1 MVMKKKNIQYK
12 YDKTSDHYDIRYNL
26 IQNTKITA
34 IFDELIKMNEL
45 NNGKYILDFGC
56 GTCSILEKLNA
67 YISERFYYIGID
79 FSIGMIKYGLD
90 KNIPNLTNKNNISLI
105 LADAENIPLKNNLFD
120 LIISLTV
127 IQNLPEPANHLNEI
141 MSKLK
146 KNSGNILIS
155 FHKKIFTKELIENL
169 LKKHPNLTTTKLV
182 VDEIED
188 YLYILSNT

>member
-1 MVMKKKNIQYK
+1 MKKKNIQYK

-26 IQNTKITA
+26 IQDVKITA
-34 IFDELIKMNEL
+34 FFNELIIKNEL
-45 NNGKYILDFGC
+45 NHFKYILDVGC

-90 KNIPNLTNKNNISLI
+90 KNIPNIPYKNNISLI

-127 IQNLPEPANHLNEI
+127 IQNLPEPATHLNEI
-141 MSKLK
+141 VKKLK
-146 KNSGNILIS
+146 KNSGIILIS
-155 FHKKIFTKELIENL
+155 FHKKIFTEELIDNL
-169 LKKHPNLTTTKLV
+169 LKKHPNLTLTKLD

-188 YLYILSNT
+188 YLYILSNP